1 MAGRT
6 GRAEKGPSI
15 MPSEKPSRGFRL
27 SPLTAFTLLAAVGI
41 VGMMG
46 VYVATGFVLDKSEQ
60 ALGEAFAAVPDGAP
74 TALSDV
80 VPGDWTDACILNQP
94 VPDPGKTKTPSK
106 MPGMLIPP
114 MRNHATF
121 LTSGYWLIVTLDGKG
136 EILSE
141 ARVDP
146 NALANR
152 TADNGG
158 NFCAARDAL
167 SFTLEPCEEGCSR
180 RIVFDREP
188 S

>member
-1 MAGRT
+1 MA
-6 GRAEKGPSI
+6 
-15 MPSEKPSRGFRL
+15 SEKSSRGFRL

-46 VYVATGFVLDKSEQ
+46 VYVATGFVLDERER

-74 TALSDV
+74 TPLSEV
-80 VPGDWTDACILNQP
+80 VPGDWTDACVLNEP
-94 VPDPGKTKTPSK
+94 IPDPGKTKTPSK

-136 EILSE
+136 DILSE
-141 ARVDP
+141 SRVDP
-146 NALANR
+146 DAVANR

-158 NFCAARDAL
+158 NFCAGREAL
-167 SFTLEPCEEGCSR
+167 TFALEPCEEGCAR
-180 RIVFDREP
+180 RIVFDRGA

>member
-1 MAGRT
+1 MA
-6 GRAEKGPSI
+6 
-15 MPSEKPSRGFRL
+15 SEKHSRGFRL

-41 VGMMG
+41 IGMMG
-46 VYVATGFVLDKSEQ
+46 VYVATGFVLDARER
-60 ALGEAFAAVPDGAP
+60 ALGEAFAAVPEGAP
-74 TALSDV
+74 TKLSEV
-80 VPGDWTDACILNQP
+80 VPGDWTDVCILNEP
-94 VPDPGKTKTPSK
+94 IPDPGKTRTPGK

-121 LTSGYWLIVTLDGKG
+121 LTSGYWLIVTLDGG
-136 EILSE
+136 GDILSE

-146 NALANR
+146 SAVANR

-167 SFTLEPCEEGCSR
+167 SFTLQPCEEGCSR
-180 RIVFDREP
+180 RIVFDRKA